1 MYYYWSEEITKSDC
15 EKIINEF
22 DTSKS
27 VDATTGNYQKTLY
40 PEEIEEYKKN
50 GNWDFD
56 KNQPKNINT
65 PDESTRKTKLNWLPL
80 QHKFNKILS
89 EYVTKANTI
98 MYHYDIGKFTPCQFA
113 RYDVG
118 DFYNYHQDSGHNIVE
133 YEKETRKLSMT
144 VQLSDPDTY
153 EGGQF
158 FFYNG
163 NKEEEEPEIQK
174 QGSILVFDS
183 RMWHRVAPV
192 TKGVRYS
199 LVSWVLGPHFR

>member
-98 MYHYDIGKFTPCQFA
+98 MYHYDIGKFTPSQFA

>member
-1 MYYYWSEEITKSDC
+1 MYYYWNEEITKSDC

-27 VDATTGNYQKTLY
+27 VDATTGNYQKNLY

-144 VQLSDPDTY
+144 LQLSDPDTY

>member
-199 LVSWVLGPHFR
+199 LVSLVLGPHFR